1 MPTPSNIL
9 KANERVSLLI
19 NGNMHSDWSSYEI
32 DSDFLTPADG
42 WNVTLGL
49 PDGTFPSGVKKG
61 ALTEV
66 KVGNDTV
73 MTGRVDKVTRTAEKK
88 QLSLRISG
96 RDFAAALVDC
106 SVPIFTAKQLSLAD
120 VVAKVVQP
128 LGITKIRINATDGG
142 SREKVNIE
150 PGDTAWDTLVQVASL
165 SGLWPWFEPDG
176 TLVIGGPDY
185 STTPVATLIMRKS
198 GSGNNLIRL
207 TEEESLNDS
216 YSEITVLG
224 QAHGTSVEDG
234 RHSMKSTV
242 TDPDFPFY
250 RPKIEVACDV
260 DSLAQVKFKARKA
273 LADARLQ
280 ALTLNALVKGHRN
293 SDGVLWKPGQRI
305 HVISEP
311 HEIDGVFFMMRR
323 GFYGGIPGGQTTE
336 MQLKED
342 KVWIPDAYSNAL
354 KRSRHRRKEKELQII
369 DVE

>member
-1 MPTPSNIL
+1 MPTQS
-9 KANERVSLLI
+9 NERVSLLI
-19 NGNMHSDWSSYEI
+19 GGKMHSAWSNYEI
-32 DSDFLTPADG
+32 DSDLLTPADG
-42 WNVTLGL
+42 WNVSLGL
-49 PDGTFPSGVKKG
+49 PGGKFPSYVTKG
-61 ALTEV
+61 ALVEV
-66 KVGNDTV
+66 KVGSDTV
-73 MTGRVDKVTRTAEKK
+73 LTGRVDKVTEIAEKK
-88 QLSLRISG
+88 SLSLRLSG
-96 RDFAAALVDC
+96 RDFAASLVDC
-106 SVPIFTAKQLSLAD
+106 SAPIFTAKQLSLD
-120 VVAKVVQP
+120 EVVAKVVKP
-128 LGITKIRINATDGG
+128 LGITKIRIAATSGG
-142 SREKVNIE
+142 TRDKVSVE

-165 SGLWPWFEPDG
+165 RGLWPWFEPDG

-185 STTPVATLIMRKS
+185 TTPPVATLIMRENGK
-198 GSGNNLIRL
+198 GNNLIRL
-207 TEEESLNDS
+207 SKEESLNDS

-224 QAHGTSVEDG
+224 QAHGTSVEGG

-242 TDPDFPFY
+242 SDPDFPFY

-260 DSLAQVKFKARKA
+260 DSLAQVRFKARKA

-280 ALTLNALVKGHRN
+280 ALTLSALVKGHRN

-354 KRSRHRRKEKELQII
+354 KRGRHRRKEKDLQII